1 MVTGLLGFTSIE
13 AYIDQQKLSFLG
25 ALWRLKSSDIAS
37 QVFLNRL
44 YQFRNK
50 CAHANR
56 GFVPDVVEILH
67 KNNLHDYLETYI
79 STNTFPKK
87 EQWKRTCKQT
97 IISYE
102 QTKWRRRISSCDD
115 YFRFREVNQT
125 LTPSVIWKAALV
137 HPKALES
144 LSFLA
149 KLSCKP
155 RQTEPTS
162 CQNCDE
168 RYIDELYHKL
178 FDCKSEMLKNIL
190 TKYWTN
196 IENQFSV
203 NFSTFLKNCD
213 NSSQV
218 YFMLGK
224 QDDTITVFLTKYHHT
239 EFMNLTAAFFKSVY
253 SVWVN

>member
-1 MVTGLLGFTSIE
+1 MVTRLLGFTSIE
-13 AYIDQQKLSFLG
+13 GYIDQQKLLLLG
-25 ALWRLKSSDIAS
+25 ALCRLKSSDIAS

-102 QTKWRRRISSCDD
+102 QTKWRLRISSCDD

-125 LTPSVIWKAALV
+125 LTPSVIWKAAPD
-137 HPKALES
+137 HPKALE

-149 KLSCKP
+149 KLSCNKM
-155 RQTEPTS
+155 
-162 CQNCDE
+162 
-168 RYIDELYHKL
+168 

-203 NFSTFLKNCD
+203 NFSTFLIKIVTI
-213 NSSQV
+213 Q
-218 YFMLGK
+218 GK
-224 QDDTITVFLTKYHHT
+224 CILC
-239 EFMNLTAAFFKSVY
+239 
-253 SVWVN
+253 